1 MLSGCLV
8 LEAQGA
14 RSDAM
19 QHTVKRLRAE
29 RTLRVGLAA
38 LAALPQLS

>member
-1 MLSGCLV
+1 M
-8 LEAQGA
+8 EARGA
-14 RSDAM
+14 GSDAM

-29 RTLRVGLAA
+29 RTLQVGLAA